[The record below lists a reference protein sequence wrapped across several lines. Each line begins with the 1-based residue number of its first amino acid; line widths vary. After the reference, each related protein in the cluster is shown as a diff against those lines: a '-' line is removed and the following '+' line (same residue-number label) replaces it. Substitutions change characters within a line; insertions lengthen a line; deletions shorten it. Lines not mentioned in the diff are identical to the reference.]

1 MLLEEI
7 KKRVVYLADFLR
19 IIVFPTHPLLKHMSV
34 FFGGA
39 VRLKKKV
46 MID

>member
-1 MLLEEI
+1 MLEEI

-34 FFGGA
+34 FWGGA
-39 VRLKKKV
+39 ARLKKKV